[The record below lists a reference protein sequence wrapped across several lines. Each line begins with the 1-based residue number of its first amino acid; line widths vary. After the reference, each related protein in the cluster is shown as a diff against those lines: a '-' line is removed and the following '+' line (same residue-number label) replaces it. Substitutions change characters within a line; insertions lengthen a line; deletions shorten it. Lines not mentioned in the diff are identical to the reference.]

1 MKKLISFLA
10 LLACLFSFP
19 AWAVDCY
26 QNTYGGG
33 ERNTLPFHH
42 PNDIQLG
49 KKMGKLGH

>member
-1 MKKLISFLA
+1 MKKVISFLA

-26 QNTYGGG
+26 QNTYGGPVSATL
-33 ERNTLPFHH
+33 TLPPFTI

-49 KKMGKLGH
+49 KKI